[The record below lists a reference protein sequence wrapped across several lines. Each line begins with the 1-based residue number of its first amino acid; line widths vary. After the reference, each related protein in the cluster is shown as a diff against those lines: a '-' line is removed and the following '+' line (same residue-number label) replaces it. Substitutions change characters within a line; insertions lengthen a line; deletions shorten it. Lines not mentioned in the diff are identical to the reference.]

1 MSPVF
6 SRKNV
11 KIFDNVKKDK
21 NILIFNTKIDSV
33 GEYEIK
39 IFYNNIHINCKACH
53 FVISSNKNPDYQNT
67 RLYILGNK
75 RKIPVFS
82 DNIGNSQFLLN
93 TKDFIFHLQFYDKYF
108 NEVPLNTQYSL
119 SLYHSEKKNDIN
131 VKLCNYGNSKTE
143 GRQFYHICS
152 DQLEKFKKLQNG
164 EYRIEV
170 NGKMFS
176 FYVSKDETDSS
187 DKKPIKAIYHQ
198 YENETYGTTDNVI
211 SLIVDLRNNKNMRID
226 LNNNLDKIQIKLL
239 TKTNYLNEE
248 FYNTSL
254 I

>member
-1 MSPVF
+1 MGYVF
-6 SRKNV
+6 GKASVRLEAEKPCYICVIGGPGSGKTTQSRF
-11 KIFDNVKKDK
+11 IYELFDFAHLSSGQ
-21 NILIFNTKIDSV
+21 ILR
-33 GEYEIK
+33 
-39 IFYNNIHINCKACH
+39 
-53 FVISSNKNPDYQNT
+53 Q
-67 RLYILGNK
+67 YIAN
-75 RKIPVFS
+75 
-82 DNIGNSQFLLN
+82 
-93 TKDFIFHLQFYDKYF
+93 
-108 NEVPLNTQYSL
+108 
-119 SLYHSEKKNDIN
+119 
-131 VKLCNYGNSKTE
+131 
-143 GRQFYHICS
+143 
-152 DQLEKFKKLQNG
+152 KKLQNG

-254 I
+254 ILGPEKGLFTLIANIKKVGEYSIEIYYNNYKMTSRNIKIYISCGVINKLNVLKEPKYYNGIGTYTFFEVFDINGENAINILIIIGIF